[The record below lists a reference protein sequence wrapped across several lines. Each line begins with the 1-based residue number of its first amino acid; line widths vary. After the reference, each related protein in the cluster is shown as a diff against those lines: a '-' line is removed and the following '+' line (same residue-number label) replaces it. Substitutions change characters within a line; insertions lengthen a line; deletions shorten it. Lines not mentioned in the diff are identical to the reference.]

1 MSTESTANQS
11 GAENA
16 AEGDLDL
23 AEVFGMGEPDQ
34 QQQNARNLSL
44 QAAVHG
50 FALLAALALWGAADS
65 WMLVTD
71 LALASA
77 FAVVASIA
85 FGIVMVHVIHEWF
98 HFLGAVASGASYT
111 VKERAAPLFFDFDY
125 TGNSDR
131 QFLSMSI
138 AGTVGNLLFIALVFF
153 LVPIDSASRA
163 MLLAVALGML
173 IYVGCI
179 EWPVIRYTLQ
189 GRSAMDALVAHFGQ
203 GAGVLNRA
211 FFYGLLTASL
221 AWWFLWF

>member
-1 MSTESTANQS
+1 MSTES
-11 GAENA
+11 A
-16 AEGDLDL
+16 AATESEATPESELDL
-23 AEVFGMGEPDQ
+23 AEVFGMGELDQ
-34 QQQNARNLSL
+34 QQLNARNLSL

-71 LALASA
+71 LALATG
-77 FAVVASIA
+77 FAIIASIA

-98 HFLGAVASGASYT
+98 HFLGAVISGASYT

-125 TGNSDR
+125 TGNTDR

-138 AGTVGNLLFIALVFF
+138 AGTVGNLLFIALVVL

-163 MLLAVALGML
+163 MLLAVAIGML
-173 IYVGCI
+173 FYVGAI
-179 EWPVIRYTLQ
+179 EWPVVRYALQ

-211 FFYGLLTASL
+211 LFYGVLTGLVS
-221 AWWFLWF
+221 WWIIWF